1 LILINLKQTKEVIIE
16 EVMSKRKKLEN
27 KLLKLNALL
36 EIKQLGERKNA
47 N

>member
-1 LILINLKQTKEVIIE
+1 VIIE